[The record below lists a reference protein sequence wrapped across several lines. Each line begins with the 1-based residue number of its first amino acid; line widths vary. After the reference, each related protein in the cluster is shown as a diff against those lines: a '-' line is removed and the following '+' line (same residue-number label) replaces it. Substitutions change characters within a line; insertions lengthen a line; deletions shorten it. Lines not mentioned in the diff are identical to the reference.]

1 MPAGKTELNILFT
14 AVSPSISPSFI
25 GITCQNQEAV
35 IVFKHAAIQC
45 MSS

>member
-25 GITCQNQEAV
+25 GIRCQNQETV
-35 IVFKHAAIQC
+35 ILFKHATSQC

>member
-25 GITCQNQEAV
+25 GIRCQNQETV

>member
-25 GITCQNQEAV
+25 GTASV
-35 IVFKHAAIQC
+35 
-45 MSS
+45 